1 MSEEWWPNRKRRD
14 MTDAAQGGVRFFATF
29 DLTKRQIELCL
40 FHRHAVGDAL
50 HELAGRAMAGLPVR
64 ASELEAAIAVLESGQ
79 QDGAMRLAQ
88 SLRRTLEA
96 SDRLDQTWLGRHD
109 LPASVIPRHA
119 GKRKLKCSYVL
130 EHHSQIKCEN
140 WATYNI
146 TGTSGSF
153 CEIHARRTAIRVERR
168 KEAAARSK
176 ALGEQRRAAS
186 EQKKNAGTPTS
197 ST

>member
-1 MSEEWWPNRKRRD
+1 MSEGWWPNRKRRD

-50 HELAGRAMAGLPVR
+50 HELAGRALAGLPVR

-109 LPASVIPRHA
+109 LPADVIPRHA

-140 WATYNI
+140 WAAYNI
-146 TGTSGSF
+146 AGSVGSF
-153 CEIHARRTAIRVERR
+153 CEIHARRTSIRVARR
-168 KEAAARSK
+168 KEAVAKAK
-176 ALGEQRRAAS
+176 ALGEQRRAAR
-186 EQKKNAGTPTS
+186 EKKNAGTPTS